1 MVGRGVGLGYGGV
14 EEEAAQEDEEE
25 GAHLVGAVC
34 PHERVREQ
42 TTHQFGV
49 CGHGKLRDGKQVDV
63 RVWASLSS
71 TAVLRAEAR

>member
-1 MVGRGVGLGYGGV
+1 MAGRGVGLGYGGV

-42 TTHQFGV
+42 TTHQYGV
-49 CGHGKLRDGKQVDV
+49 CGHGKLRDGRQVEV
-63 RVWASLSS
+63 RRVGEPL
-71 TAVLRAEAR
+71 VDGRAPR